1 MKLLRDCWAA
11 LLELFNVVTFSP
23 NLQPSSQQV
32 LPGNLG
38 ADLNHVASGG
48 PVFSPP
54 SRPQDP
60 DSLLKCDYSPMGNQW
75 QPCST
80 NHSRECWLAG
90 PGGQQFDILTDYE
103 KKTPIGITRKV
114 SAVSWHSAMAFS

>member
-11 LLELFNVVTFSP
+11 LLELFNVVTLSP
-23 NLQPSSQQV
+23 NLEPASQQV

-48 PVFSPP
+48 PIFSPP
-54 SRPQDP
+54 SHPQDP
-60 DSLLKCDYSPMGNQW
+60 DFLLKCDYSPMGKEW
-75 QPCST
+75 KPCST

-90 PGGQQFDILTDYE
+90 PGGQEFNILTDYE
-103 KKTPIGITRKV
+103 TKTPIGITRKACSV
-114 SAVSWHSAMAFS
+114 SGIQQ

>member
-1 MKLLRDCWAA
+1 MKLRDCWAA
-11 LLELFNVVTFSP
+11 LLELFNVVTLSP
-23 NLQPSSQQV
+23 NLDQPASQQV
-32 LPGNLG
+32 LQGNLG
-38 ADLNHVASGG
+38 ADLNHLASGG
-48 PVFSPP
+48 PVFYPP

-60 DSLLKCDYSPMGNQW
+60 DSAIKCDYSPMGNEW

-103 KKTPIGITRKV
+103 KKAPIGITRKV
-114 SAVSWHSAMAFS
+114 CGVF